1 MFLILSLLLLASWR
15 ASTQFY
21 YPQTHVLNVCPDD
34 YVPRN
39 GCVTPDDL
47 NNNLKSNTTYRFV
60 PAFKMLPNQ
69 VIRLKGVSN
78 IVLDTTG
85 PDRANILCLG
95 DNSGFYFESVYGL
108 TIGNLRFIN
117 CAMRNISYT
126 YPSHHFIDCTIFIWL
141 SADIKLDNVV
151 FEQGKPGAYSLIVTQ
166 VYGNI
171 TISNATFRHLHGPAL
186 FIEDEHP
193 CTAHGTDLICT
204 KQWQVMIIDSVFT
217 NCTSDWELDKHASF
231 IIGLITHGPYYSL
244 GQPPNIRISNVSVTN
259 NTHYSH
265 THGILIDCTNDNYF
279 NDPREHT
286 SLPNDIIIVLEK
298 IRYENNHALRSK
310 ISSIREG
317 NSEIALSVVL
327 NSIFISDLRLL
338 NNTGPAQENSY
349 SLFDFRGYLETPI
362 TLSNITIWN
371 NFGYSSVIN
380 SDFNCEKI
388 DLYIME
394 MSYLNISGNIFNST
408 LHGKTGLLHFKCAVS
423 IGLTNSSIENN
434 IHSETGFLLENSHIY
449 FGGINI
455 IKGNTGYNGGG
466 MYIYGNSMLT
476 IHQTLLL
483 EDNFAKNLGG
493 GMYVDVKE
501 QTRCWFDVGHPPV
514 WGTIVLNN
522 NSAAKAGNDIHGGS
536 LQKCKYTYARDL
548 IGWEAMT
555 HAVHTTND
563 YIIDVTSDPSHVCDC
578 STESVEDCMN
588 YVPVVHHIEAY
599 PGETFTLQLVVV
611 GQLLNTTTFSG
622 VPSPVYAGIL
632 PLHSN
637 NTATI
642 PQGMRVQ
649 NAIRRCSKLNF
660 SVSSTNRN
668 EVMALALN
676 DNLHLIPDY
685 FVQLWNTKDHAGM
698 PSPDLTV
705 PAFITIELSPCPIG
719 FELSEQAGECQC
731 ASALLEHVVSCDINT
746 KHLMK
751 KPLAWISDSRGF
763 EDFLHLHDKSSLL
776 FLTHSRC
783 PFDFCYSNDEFE
795 FDMEKS
801 DSQCRHNRSGILCGQ
816 CNNHSLTLGSMECRR
831 CTNIYLLLLVPFALA
846 GILLIL
852 FLSLTDMTVAAGTI
866 NGLLF
871 YANIVWENK
880 DIFFPPETGR
890 GFLAVFIAWLNLDF
904 GISTCFYDGLDSYA
918 YTWLQFS
925 FPIYIWFLA
934 FLIIIA
940 SRYFSFVNKLC
951 GRNIVQVLATLF
963 LLSYT
968 KLQRT
973 IVTGLTFTAIDVSNG
988 GKLYV
993 WLQDGNVFYLQGKHI
1008 TLFVVSI
1015 LFLLFL
1021 FIPYTLSI
1029 ALGPWLQTKTQYRV
1043 FHWVLKLKPFFD
1055 AYFGSL
1061 KDKHRYWTGVLLLSR
1076 MILSLINILDH
1087 PHINLLSIITFI
1099 QVLMMVLL
1107 WKEAGGIYKLKFLSL
1122 LDGFFFVNLCLLAS
1136 ATLYSEV
1143 SNGNRSIT
1151 VSISTAVTFA
1161 VFCSIVLWHMMKTIR
1176 MFCAKKGLLATS
1188 NTTIE
1193 RPLLERDRHF
1203 GSSDSEDSGDALLN
1217 FIDVE
1222 RELPDVTLKHRPT
1235 TTTINI
1241 DTY

>member
-259 NTHYSH
+259 NTHYSQ

-649 NAIRRCSKLNF
+649 NAIRRCSNLISP
-660 SVSSTNRN
+660 SVQRIEMKSW
-668 EVMALALN
+668 
-676 DNLHLIPDY
+676 
-685 FVQLWNTKDHAGM
+685 LW
-698 PSPDLTV
+698 
-705 PAFITIELSPCPIG
+705 
-719 FELSEQAGECQC
+719 
-731 ASALLEHVVSCDINT
+731 
-746 KHLMK
+746 HLM
-751 KPLAWISDSRGF
+751 
-763 EDFLHLHDKSSLL
+763 
-776 FLTHSRC
+776 T
-783 PFDFCYSNDEFE
+783 
-795 FDMEKS
+795 
-801 DSQCRHNRSGILCGQ
+801 
-816 CNNHSLTLGSMECRR
+816 
-831 CTNIYLLLLVPFALA
+831 
-846 GILLIL
+846 
-852 FLSLTDMTVAAGTI
+852 
-866 NGLLF
+866 
-871 YANIVWENK
+871 
-880 DIFFPPETGR
+880 
-890 GFLAVFIAWLNLDF
+890 
-904 GISTCFYDGLDSYA
+904 
-918 YTWLQFS
+918 
-925 FPIYIWFLA
+925 
-934 FLIIIA
+934 
-940 SRYFSFVNKLC
+940 
-951 GRNIVQVLATLF
+951 
-963 LLSYT
+963 
-968 KLQRT
+968 
-973 IVTGLTFTAIDVSNG
+973 
-988 GKLYV
+988 
-993 WLQDGNVFYLQGKHI
+993 
-1008 TLFVVSI
+1008 
-1015 LFLLFL
+1015 
-1021 FIPYTLSI
+1021 
-1029 ALGPWLQTKTQYRV
+1029 
-1043 FHWVLKLKPFFD
+1043 
-1055 AYFGSL
+1055 
-1061 KDKHRYWTGVLLLSR
+1061 
-1076 MILSLINILDH
+1076 
-1087 PHINLLSIITFI
+1087 TFI
-1099 QVLMMVLL
+1099 
-1107 WKEAGGIYKLKFLSL
+1107 
-1122 LDGFFFVNLCLLAS
+1122 
-1136 ATLYSEV
+1136 
-1143 SNGNRSIT
+1143 
-1151 VSISTAVTFA
+1151 
-1161 VFCSIVLWHMMKTIR
+1161 
-1176 MFCAKKGLLATS
+1176 
-1188 NTTIE
+1188 
-1193 RPLLERDRHF
+1193 
-1203 GSSDSEDSGDALLN
+1203 
-1217 FIDVE
+1217 
-1222 RELPDVTLKHRPT
+1222 
-1235 TTTINI
+1235 
-1241 DTY
+1241 